1 MSDPQVTPR
10 VNDPFPTTHWTRVIR
25 AVDPR
30 EPDAHAA
37 LAELCAAYWYPL
49 YAFVRRKGY
58 DVEDARDM
66 VQGFLARL
74 LEKNGLT
81 RVDPSKG
88 KFRSFLMAACSNYL
102 ANCRDHERARKRG
115 GGRICIQLGLLEA
128 EARYR
133 LEPSHELTAE
143 RLCARQWALTL
154 LDRVLDGLEA
164 EMTRAGKAGLFLAL
178 RPTLLGAAER
188 VCYARVAAPLGIS
201 EGTARTAAHRLR
213 TRYRELLRRE
223 VASTV
228 DDDPGWIDK
237 EIADLL
243 AALAV

>member
-1 MSDPQVTPR
+1 MFDPQAAPR
-10 VNDPFPTTHWTRVIR
+10 ANDPFPTTQWGRVIR

-30 EPDAHAA
+30 QPDAHAA

-58 DVEDARDM
+58 DVEDAQDM

-81 RVDPSKG
+81 QVDPSKG

-115 GGRICIQLGLLEA
+115 GGRTDFPLDLPEA

-133 LEPSHELTAE
+133 LEPSHGLTAE
-143 RLCARQWALTL
+143 RLYERRWAMTL
-154 LDRVLDGLEA
+154 LGRVLDELEA
-164 EMTRAGKAGLFLAL
+164 ETAAQARWACF
-178 RPTLLGAAER
+178 RPSGRRSWARRER
-188 VCYARVAAPLGIS
+188 VCYAHVAAQLGIS
-201 EGTARTAAHRLR
+201 EGAARTAAHRLPR
-213 TRYRELLRRE
+213 GIAGSCGRE
-223 VASTV
+223 VAATV
-228 DDDPGWIDK
+228 DDDPARIDE